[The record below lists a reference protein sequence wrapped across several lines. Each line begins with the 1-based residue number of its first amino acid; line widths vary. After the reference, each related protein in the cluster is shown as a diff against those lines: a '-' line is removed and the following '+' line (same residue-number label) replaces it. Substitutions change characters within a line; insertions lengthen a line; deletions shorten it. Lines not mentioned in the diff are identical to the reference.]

1 MPATLSPL
9 RYPGGK
15 TQLCSFVK
23 HTIELNHLNNTIYC
37 EPFCG
42 GAGIAMSLLL
52 HNDVTSIILNDFD
65 IAVYSVWYA
74 ILNETDR
81 FVTTI
86 YNTPITIEEWYKQ
99 NNIYNNAQEINPQ
112 IYNFDLGFASFFL
125 NRTNKS
131 GIITGGPIGGHDQ
144 ESNYKLDCRFNKNN
158 LIHKIRKIAEKH
170 DSISLY
176 HMDAKNLI
184 RNVLIQENTEN
195 LFVYFDPPYY
205 KQGQNLY
212 KNFFN
217 DDDHVQLSEAIREMD
232 NYHWIATY
240 DKVKRIKEIYDDR
253 VIQEY
258 QIQYSANITRKE
270 IELIFHS
277 PTTTIE
283 SFEKVKLK

>member
-15 TQLCSFVK
+15 TQ
-23 HTIELNHLNNTIYC
+23 Y
-37 EPFCG
+37 
-42 GAGIAMSLLL
+42 
-52 HNDVTSIILNDFD
+52 VTSIILNDFD

-144 ESNYKLDCRFNKNN
+144 ESN
-158 LIHKIRKIAEKH
+158 
-170 DSISLY
+170 
-176 HMDAKNLI
+176 
-184 RNVLIQENTEN
+184 
-195 LFVYFDPPYY
+195 
-205 KQGQNLY
+205 
-212 KNFFN
+212 
-217 DDDHVQLSEAIREMD
+217 
-232 NYHWIATY
+232 
-240 DKVKRIKEIYDDR
+240 
-253 VIQEY
+253 
-258 QIQYSANITRKE
+258 
-270 IELIFHS
+270 
-277 PTTTIE
+277 
-283 SFEKVKLK
+283 